1 VAEREQDGP
10 RQHSNI
16 RCIGE
21 EGPDI
26 RQKNCRIGRI
36 NFQLGGA
43 PLYNTLKHEMGE
55 SSRTEVGDALA

>member
-1 VAEREQDGP
+1 VAERGYDGP

-16 RCIGE
+16 RYIGE
-21 EGPDI
+21 EGLEI
-26 RQKNCRIGRI
+26 RQKDCKIGRI